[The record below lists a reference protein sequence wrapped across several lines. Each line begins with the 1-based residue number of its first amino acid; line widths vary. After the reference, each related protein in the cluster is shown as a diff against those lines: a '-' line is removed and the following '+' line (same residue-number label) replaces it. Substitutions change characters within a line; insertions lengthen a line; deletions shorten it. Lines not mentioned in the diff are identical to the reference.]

1 MFALY
6 EYLDSVKET
15 LELEK
20 IYRISGILQLEEFL
34 TGLGDA
40 GDLVVFA
47 RDSGDGY
54 FNIRDRRLDTA
65 YHVFYVFCRA
75 DFNDNDARLQ
85 AKRDAIAKGIAIV
98 EKLKADSANF
108 EDAAYGFNPV
118 RIDYGEIGPIA
129 RNYFGYSF
137 SIIMEHYF

>member
-1 MFALY
+1 MFALF
-6 EYLDSVKET
+6 EYLDSVKAL

-34 TGLGDA
+34 NNLGDA
-40 GDLVVFA
+40 EELVVFA

-65 YHVFYVFCRA
+65 YHVFYVFQRA
-75 DFNDNDARLQ
+75 DFNDNDDRLQ
-85 AKRDAIAKGIAIV
+85 AKRDAMAMGITII
-98 EKLKADSANF
+98 EKLKADSGNF
-108 EDAAYGFNPV
+108 EDAAYGFNPARV
-118 RIDYGEIGPIA
+118 DYSEIGPIA

-137 SIIMEHYF
+137 AITMEHYF